1 MEFEEYMSSLTE
13 QIHDKRAKHLVAEEI
28 RNHIEEQAKDYE
40 AEGLSPAEALKEA
53 VRQMGNP
60 IETGMELNKIH
71 KPRIPW
77 AMLALAIF
85 IMTASIV
92 MQAVI
97 FAEGGNSN
105 SSWAGLPSTIIYNC
119 LGFAVILVLLYMDY
133 NFIAKYAYQ
142 FYGVFMAGLPVVLFV
157 VKLFSEV
164 GRVTAGTAYYGVQ
177 LLFPILFAG
186 IIYKNRNRG
195 IRGIGI
201 CLMFGFAELL
211 WYRMVYEVIGTT
223 GRYSCYPALVESIL
237 SIGLILLFAVWKG
250 IFGKDKK
257 KQVVLLLVI
266 AGVLSAI
273 CMLLLWGSGG
283 MRHYVLARVAAFFR
297 GAEDSYLSTLIQKSV
312 SDAPWLG
319 GQTFLLGE
327 PNGETYGLF
336 VLNSIFTYFGKLAGV
351 IVIAAYLL
359 FLCMALHM
367 SFKQNNRIGFLIGT
381 TCTLSILVRFT
392 AYLALNLGFGLW
404 WTTLVPFLSYGRVS
418 AVMNGIYIGLILC
431 VYRNSGILKEEYVP
445 QKRLPRIRVTVE

>member
-13 QIHDKRAKHLVAEEI
+13 QIHDKRAKRLVAEEI
-28 RNHIEEQAKDYE
+28 KNHIEEQAKDYE
-40 AEGLSPAEALKEA
+40 AEGLSPVEALKEA

-71 KPRIPW
+71 KPKTPW

-142 FYGVFMAGLPVVLFV
+142 FYGVFMAGLPVVLLVANF
-157 VKLFSEV
+157 EV
-164 GRVTAGTAYYGVQ
+164 GRVTAGTAYYGMQ

-186 IIYKNRNRG
+186 IIYRNRNRG

-201 CLMFGFAELL
+201 CLMMEFAELL
-211 WYRMVYEVIGTT
+211 WYRMVYEVIGTI

-237 SIGLILLFAVWKG
+237 SIGLILLFAIWKG
-250 IFGKDKK
+250 IFGRDRK

-266 AGVLSAI
+266 GAVLSAI
-273 CMLLLWGSGG
+273 GILLLLGSGG
-283 MRHYVLARVAAFFR
+283 MRHCILARVAAFF
-297 GAEDSYLSTLIQKSV
+297 GGTEDSYLSTLIQKSV

-319 GQTFLLGE
+319 GQSFLLGE
-327 PNGETYGLF
+327 PNSETYGLF
-336 VLNSIFTYFGKLAGV
+336 VLNSIFTYFGKLAGA

-359 FLCMALHM
+359 FLCMALRT
-367 SFKQNNRIGFLIGT
+367 SCKQNNRIGFLIGT
-381 TCTLSILVRFT
+381 ACTLSILVRFT
-392 AYLALNLGFGLW
+392 AYLAINLGFGLW

-445 QKRLPRIRVTVE
+445 QKRLPKIRVTVE